1 MKITIYWK
9 TKDREII
16 NAIRIKLNITAGMTV
31 NGENEIDVTDDN
43 RDKLIEFKNNKYIEL
58 RRK

>member
-16 NAIRIKLNITAGMTV
+16 NAIRRKLNITAGMTV

>member
-16 NAIRIKLNITAGMTV
+16 NEIRRRLNITAGMTV

>member
-16 NAIRIKLNITAGMTV
+16 NAIRRRLNITVGMTV

-43 RDKLIEFKNNKYIEL
+43 RDKLVEFKNNKYIEL

>member
-16 NAIRIKLNITAGMTV
+16 NAIRRRLNITAGMTV

-43 RDKLIEFKNNKYIEL
+43 RDKLIEFNNNKYIEL

>member
-9 TKDREII
+9 TRDREII
-16 NAIRIKLNITAGMTV
+16 NAIRRRLNITAGMTV

>member
-16 NAIRIKLNITAGMTV
+16 NAIRRRLNITVGMTV

>member
-16 NAIRIKLNITAGMTV
+16 NAIRRRLNITVGMTV

-43 RDKLIEFKNNKYIEL
+43 QDKLIEFKNNKYIEL

>member
-16 NAIRIKLNITAGMTV
+16 NAIRRRLNITAGMTV

>member
-16 NAIRIKLNITAGMTV
+16 NAIRRRLNITAGMTV

-58 RRK
+58 RRE

>member
-9 TKDREII
+9 TKDREVI
-16 NAIRIKLNITAGMTV
+16 NAIRRRLNITAGMTV

-43 RDKLIEFKNNKYIEL
+43 RDKLIEFNNKYIEL

>member
-16 NAIRIKLNITAGMTV
+16 NAIRRRLNITVGMTV
-31 NGENEIDVTDDN
+31 NGENEIDITDDN

>member
-16 NAIRIKLNITAGMTV
+16 NAIRRRLNITVGMTV

-43 RDKLIEFKNNKYIEL
+43 RDKLIEFNNNKYIEL

>member
-16 NAIRIKLNITAGMTV
+16 NAIRRRLNITAGMTV

-43 RDKLIEFKNNKYIEL
+43 RDKLIEYKNNKYIEL

>member
-16 NAIRIKLNITAGMTV
+16 NAIRRRLNITAGMTV
-31 NGENEIDVTDDN
+31 NGENEIDVTYDN